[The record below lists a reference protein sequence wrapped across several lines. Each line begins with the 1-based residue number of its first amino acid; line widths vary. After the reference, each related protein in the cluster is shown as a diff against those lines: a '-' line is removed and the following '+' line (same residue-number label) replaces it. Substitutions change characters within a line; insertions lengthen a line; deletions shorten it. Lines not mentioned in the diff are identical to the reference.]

1 MASEAGRLI
10 YSWNSSKWELLA
22 ALPQSPDWYP
32 HHQEV
37 PLKTLLMRFLHL
49 SFPALEV
56 GSSPWAQQALNLLCW
71 PCVQGHYVDTSPCF
85 KFGLKQG
92 CKITR
97 SGGWSKK
104 TYKRVEHVSLHFMR
118 PATLILASEQGRDG
132 VHLLNKVLQLSLVAT
147 PCLLPHTS
155 TVTSSPK
162 YTFSLIKSR
171 QKCPNI

>member
-56 GSSPWAQQALNLLCW
+56 GSSP
-71 PCVQGHYVDTSPCF
+71 
-85 KFGLKQG
+85 
-92 CKITR
+92 
-97 SGGWSKK
+97 
-104 TYKRVEHVSLHFMR
+104 
-118 PATLILASEQGRDG
+118 
-132 VHLLNKVLQLSLVAT
+132 
-147 PCLLPHTS
+147 
-155 TVTSSPK
+155 
-162 YTFSLIKSR
+162 
-171 QKCPNI
+171 